1 MQENTQK
8 NVNTFSVSHSKH
20 IHQPAM
26 LPRLIYR
33 RRRRRRRRG
42 YKNNNKKNNNNPVM
56 LVKLRPF
63 PFRFNAILHREEEE
77 EDSIWSLPNPN
88 AGLFVSVRTR
98 KPQSDRNPLPVLFFI
113 IISSTLFLRFN
124 KSALPFFLL
133 NSRWIQLLSS
143 APKSH

>member
-1 MQENTQK
+1 
-8 NVNTFSVSHSKH
+8 
-20 IHQPAM
+20 
-26 LPRLIYR
+26 
-33 RRRRRRRRG
+33 
-42 YKNNNKKNNNNPVM
+42 M
-56 LVKLRPF
+56 LVKLR
-63 PFRFNAILHREEEE
+63 PFRFNAILHREEE

-88 AGLFVSVRTR
+88 AGLFVSARTR

-124 KSALPFFLL
+124 KSALPFFFLL

>member
-1 MQENTQK
+1 
-8 NVNTFSVSHSKH
+8 
-20 IHQPAM
+20 
-26 LPRLIYR
+26 
-33 RRRRRRRRG
+33 
-42 YKNNNKKNNNNPVM
+42 M

-124 KSALPFFLL
+124 KSALPFFFFLL
-133 NSRWIQLLSS
+133 NSRWIQILSS